1 MKTNFELQ
9 SSLLFKKKNYFCA
22 MKFIYKYII
31 ISICL
36 PLFYSCTIN
45 SNRMLRTPKDYNF
58 DKIEN
63 ELNNI
68 EYKIDINDQ
77 LTFQLYTNNGFQ
89 LIDMFSS
96 DNSNGINQS
105 QRMMQQNNLGVGNG
119 SLYLVRQDS
128 LVEFPIIGDL
138 NIVGKTIKEAE
149 LYLESLL
156 SEFYVDP
163 FIVLGV
169 STKRIF
175 LFNGASGGEARVV
188 NLRYNNM
195 TLFEVLASVGGISNT
210 NSSKRIKIIRKT
222 NQGIKIFN
230 ADLST
235 IDGISQG
242 NMIMQSHDIVY
253 ITPNFNLGSEIVQ
266 DINSVFSFISTIS
279 LAWLTISQINQ

>member
-1 MKTNFELQ
+1 
-9 SSLLFKKKNYFCA
+9 
-22 MKFIYKYII
+22 
-31 ISICL
+31 
-36 PLFYSCTIN
+36 
-45 SNRMLRTPKDYNF
+45 MLRTPKDYEF
-58 DKIEN
+58 DTMNI

-77 LTFQLYTNNGFQ
+77 LTFQLYTNNGFR
-89 LIDMFSS
+89 LIDMFSDVS
-96 DNSNGINQS
+96 GGSIENQRFMQNGSGQS
-105 QRMMQQNNLGVGNG
+105 SQNG
-119 SLYLVRQDS
+119 SLYLIRQDS
-128 LVEFPIIGDL
+128 LVEFPIIGDI
-138 NIVGKTIKEAE
+138 NVVGKSVKQAE
-149 LYLESLL
+149 LYLENKL

-175 LFNGASGGEARVV
+175 LFSGSSGGEASVV

-195 TLFEVLASVGGISNT
+195 TLFEVLATAGGISNT

-222 NQGIKIFN
+222 NEGIKIFN

-235 IDGISQG
+235 IDGINQG

-266 DINSVFSFISTIS
+266 DINSIFSFISTIS
-279 LAWLTISQINQ
+279 LVWLTISQINP

>member
-1 MKTNFELQ
+1 M
-9 SSLLFKKKNYFCA
+9 
-22 MKFIYKYII
+22 
-31 ISICL
+31 
-36 PLFYSCTIN
+36 
-45 SNRMLRTPKDYNF
+45 
-58 DKIEN
+58 
-63 ELNNI
+63 
-68 EYKIDINDQ
+68 
-77 LTFQLYTNNGFQ
+77 
-89 LIDMFSS
+89 
-96 DNSNGINQS
+96 
-105 QRMMQQNNLGVGNG
+105 
-119 SLYLVRQDS
+119 
-128 LVEFPIIGDL
+128 VEFPIIGDL

-169 STKRIF
+169 STKRVF

-188 NLRYNNM
+188 NLLYNNM
-195 TLFEVLASVGGISNT
+195 TLFEVLASAGGISST

-279 LAWLTISQINQ
+279 LVWLTISQINQ

>member
-1 MKTNFELQ
+1 MKINFEIQ
-9 SSLLFKKKNYFCA
+9 SSLLFKKKKYFCT
-22 MKFIYKYII
+22 MKLIYKSII
-31 ISICL
+31 LVICFAS
-36 PLFYSCTIN
+36 FYSCTIN
-45 SNRMLRTPKDYNF
+45 SNRMLRTPKDYEF
-58 DKIEN
+58 DTMNI

-77 LTFQLYTNNGFQ
+77 LTFQLYTNNGFR
-89 LIDMFSS
+89 LIDMFSDVS
-96 DNSNGINQS
+96 GGSIENQRFMQNGSGQS
-105 QRMMQQNNLGVGNG
+105 SQNG
-119 SLYLVRQDS
+119 SLYLIRQDS
-128 LVEFPIIGDL
+128 LVEFPIIGDI
-138 NIVGKTIKEAE
+138 NVVGKSVKQAE
-149 LYLESLL
+149 LYLENKL

-175 LFNGASGGEARVV
+175 LFSGSSGGEASVV

-195 TLFEVLASVGGISNT
+195 TLFEVLATAGGISNT

-222 NQGIKIFN
+222 NEGIKIFN

-235 IDGISQG
+235 IDGINQG

-266 DINSVFSFISTIS
+266 DINSIFSFISTIS
-279 LAWLTISQINQ
+279 LVWLTISQINP

>member
-1 MKTNFELQ
+1 
-9 SSLLFKKKNYFCA
+9 
-22 MKFIYKYII
+22 
-31 ISICL
+31 
-36 PLFYSCTIN
+36 
-45 SNRMLRTPKDYNF
+45 MLRTPKDYEF
-58 DKIEN
+58 DKIEA

-68 EYKIDINDQ
+68 EYKIDINDK

-89 LIDMFSS
+89 LIDMFSNTG
-96 DNSNGINQS
+96 DNSTQT
-105 QRMMQQNNLGVGNG
+105 QRTVQQNNLRGGNG

-128 LVEFPIIGDL
+128 LVEFPIVGDINL
-138 NIVGKTIKEAE
+138 VGKTIKEAE
-149 LYLESLL
+149 VYLESLL

-188 NLRYNNM
+188 NLLYNNM
-195 TLFEVLASVGGISNT
+195 TLFEVLATVGGISNT

-222 NQGIKIFN
+222 KDGIKIFN

-235 IDGISQG
+235 IDGINQG

-279 LAWLTISQINQ
+279 LVWLTISQINQ

>member
-1 MKTNFELQ
+1 
-9 SSLLFKKKNYFCA
+9 
-22 MKFIYKYII
+22 MKFAYKYITLV
-31 ISICL
+31 ICL
-36 PLFYSCTIN
+36 TLFYSCTIN

-58 DKIEN
+58 DEIEN

-77 LTFQLYTNNGFQ
+77 LTFQLFTNNGFQ

-96 DNSNGINQS
+96 DNNGNNQS
-105 QRMMQQNNLGVGNG
+105 QRMMQNNSGNA

-128 LVEFPIIGDL
+128 LIEFPIIGDL

-149 LYLESLL
+149 LYLESLF

-169 STKRIF
+169 TTKRIF

-188 NLRYNNM
+188 NLKYNNM
-195 TLFEVLASVGGISNT
+195 TLFEVLASAGGIRST

-222 NQGIKIFN
+222 DQGIKIFN

-253 ITPNFNLGSEIVQ
+253 ITPNFNLGSEIIQ

-279 LAWLTISQINQ
+279 LAWLTVTQINQ